1 MGFVFFSVS
10 VFTDVA
16 VFGDKNLE
24 LPSFRSNRTVVEIH
38 MNIASKMLSSHED
51 DLVVNLEVPLH
62 ARYPVS
68 DLKGLSFLG
77 YNVIA

>member
-1 MGFVFFSVS
+1 M
-10 VFTDVA
+10 A

-38 MNIASKMLSSHED
+38 MSIASKMLSSHED
-51 DLVVNLEVPLH
+51 DLVVNLEIPLH

-68 DLKGLSFLG
+68 GFNGLSFLG
-77 YNVIA
+77 YSVELALLL